1 MTRLI
6 HIADL
11 HFGTEDPALVDAFVD
26 FCVDAGP
33 DVIVAAGDFTQ
44 SGRRHEFQEAADFL
58 SRLPAPAVGTPGNH
72 DVPVR
77 SLRQR
82 FLTPWDRFER
92 YMRPVLAESHKAA
105 GLHVE
110 SLVTARRAQW
120 QPDWSLGRIGR
131 RRLARTLD
139 RFDHDGAAV
148 RVLTCHHP
156 ILAPGGSRGRART
169 AYAWHAAQ
177 EIAARCDLVL
187 TGHLHETF
195 AHALSVGDHACW
207 FVGCG
212 TTFSHRTRD
221 EDAGFNML
229 TLGSETI
236 ETVHYQI
243 APNRRFE
250 RSSARELSRSAHRAS
265 PAD

>member
-26 FCVDAGP
+26 FCHDAEP
-33 DVIVAAGDFTQ
+33 DVVVAAGDFTQ
-44 SGRRHEFQEAADFL
+44 AGRRREFQAAADFVA
-58 SRLPAPAVGTPGNH
+58 RLPAPAVGTPGNH

-82 FLTPWDRFER
+82 FITPWDRFDR
-92 YMRPVLAESHKAA
+92 YLRPVLAESHAA
-105 GLHVE
+105 PGLQVE

-131 RRLARTLD
+131 RALERTLG
-139 RFDHDGAAV
+139 RFDGDGDTT

-156 ILAPGGSRGRART
+156 ILAPRGSLGRART
-169 AYAWHAAQ
+169 AHAWRAAPQ
-177 EIAARCDLVL
+177 IAAHCDLVL

-195 AHALSVGDHACW
+195 AQSLSVGDHACW

-212 TTFSHRTRD
+212 TTFSHRTR
-221 EDAGFNML
+221 EEEAGFNLL
-229 TLGSETI
+229 TLDRDTI
-236 ETVHYQI
+236 ETVHYE
-243 APNRRFE
+243 AGPNRRFQ
-250 RSSARELSRSAHRAS
+250 RRAGRMLSRAAHRAS
-265 PAD
+265 HP

>member
-11 HFGTEDPALVDAFVD
+11 HFGAEDPALVDAFVD
-26 FCVDAGP
+26 FCTDVEP

-44 SGRRHEFQEAADFL
+44 AGRRREFRDAADFL
-58 SRLPAPAVGTPGNH
+58 SRLSAPAVGTPGNH

-77 SLRQR
+77 SVRQR
-82 FLTPWDRFER
+82 FLSPWKRFDRF
-92 YMRPVLAESHKAA
+92 MRPVLAERHVAP
-105 GLHVE
+105 GLQVE

-120 QPDWSLGRIGR
+120 QPDWSLGRVGR
-131 RRLARTLD
+131 RELAAILD
-139 RFDHDGAAV
+139 RFDDSDGTT

-169 AYAWHAAQ
+169 ARAWHAAPL
-177 EIAARCDLVL
+177 IAAHCDLVL

-195 AHALSVGDHACW
+195 TQSLSVGDHACW

-212 TTFSHRTRD
+212 TTFSHRTR
-221 EDAGFNML
+221 EEAAGFNLL
-229 TLGSETI
+229 TVESDAI
-236 ETVHYQI
+236 ETVHCE
-243 APNRRFE
+243 AGPDGRFH
-250 RSSARELSRSAHRAS
+250 RGSGRLLSRSAHRTS
-265 PAD
+265 PD